1 MKLVLTCKA
10 PHFKFLIN
18 FNEKYWFKLIFRD
31 VYDSTPKQ
39 IKMSTPLATCK
50 VPWLTQEIGTKPGH
64 LVNVKFLINFNEKYN
79 FSLILMRN
87 TYKREIGE
95 KKVHFSFLILPC

>member
-1 MKLVLTCKA
+1 MSRDRPTYLMRNTVKILVGNVLTCKA

-50 VPWLTQEIGTKPGH
+50 VPFGEIKWTAARG
-64 LVNVKFLINFNEKYN
+64 
-79 FSLILMRN
+79 
-87 TYKREIGE
+87 
-95 KKVHFSFLILPC
+95 